1 MDRIDDFLCG
11 LARPIL
17 VALIVLVGL
26 GVVSASGSP
35 VGRAGSTTCIQI
47 FADPGF
53 NRTVCRLSPA
63 RLLRA
68 EVPLG
73 RWMGL

>member
-1 MDRIDDFLCG
+1 M
-11 LARPIL
+11 
-17 VALIVLVGL
+17 ALIVLVGL

-35 VGRAGSTTCIQI
+35 VGRAGSSTCIQI
-47 FADPGF
+47 FGDPGL
-53 NRTVCRLSPA
+53 NRSICRLNPA

-68 EVPLG
+68 EIPLG